1 MKDKGPKKSSLWKWP
16 RYVSGCLLVLLVPWC
31 LILTYHPRFALK
43 ASESAVVTTDGASIK
58 TDNTDS
64 VIKIVPEPKVTIVKV
79 VPETKVAPE
88 AKVATVRVDPET
100 KIATVK
106 VDSEPKVTPKAKK
119 NHHLD
124 NVVVYGSDRFTVDGD
139 SKMIKSA
146 TPPSKTV
153 TWDLHKDAPL
163 LGPMPTKGIINNIS
177 IVCLNWKHL
186 IANQNR
192 IDLLSSSRFHDNLD
206 IFRLSICRL

>member
-1 MKDKGPKKSSLWKWP
+1 MWKWP

-43 ASESAVVTTDGASIK
+43 ASESAVVTSDSGSIK

-64 VIKIVPEPKVTIVKV
+64 AIQLVTEPKVTIVKV
-79 VPETKVAPE
+79 VPETKVAPVKIPE
-88 AKVATVRVDPET
+88 TKTTFLKVVPETKVATVT
-100 KIATVK
+100 
-106 VDSEPKVTPKAKK
+106 VDSEPKVTPKVKK

-124 NVVVYGSDRFTVDGD
+124 NVIVYGSNRFTVDGD

-146 TPPSKTV
+146 TPPSKAV

-163 LGPMPTKGIINNIS
+163 LGPMPTKGIINNT
-177 IVCLNWKHL
+177 VNVFLN
-186 IANQNR
+186 
-192 IDLLSSSRFHDNLD
+192 
-206 IFRLSICRL
+206 

>member
-1 MKDKGPKKSSLWKWP
+1 MKDKGPKKTSMWKWP

-43 ASESAVVTTDGASIK
+43 ASESAVVTPDSGSIK

-64 VIKIVPEPKVTIVKV
+64 AIKLVTEPKVTIVKV
-79 VPETKVAPE
+79 VPETKVATVKIPE
-88 AKVATVRVDPET
+88 TKTTFPETKVATV
-100 KIATVK
+100 I
-106 VDSEPKVTPKAKK
+106 VDSEPKVTPKAKT

-124 NVVVYGSDRFTVDGD
+124 NVIVYGSDRFTVDGD

-146 TPPSKTV
+146 TPPSKAV

-163 LGPMPTKGIINNIS
+163 LGPMPTKGTINY
-177 IVCLNWKHL
+177 
-186 IANQNR
+186 IAN
-192 IDLLSSSRFHDNLD
+192 
-206 IFRLSICRL
+206 IFMK

>member
-1 MKDKGPKKSSLWKWP
+1 MWKWP

-43 ASESAVVTTDGASIK
+43 ASESAVVTTDSGSIK

-64 VIKIVPEPKVTIVKV
+64 VIKLVIEPKVSIVKV
-79 VPETKVAPE
+79 VPETKVA
-88 AKVATVRVDPET
+88 TVKIPET
-100 KIATVK
+100 RVTVVKVDRETKVATVK
-106 VDSEPKVTPKAKK
+106 VDSEPKFTPKAKT

-124 NVVVYGSDRFTVDGD
+124 NVIVYGSDRFTVDGD
-139 SKMIKSA
+139 SKMSKSA

-163 LGPMPTKGIINNIS
+163 LGPMPTKGIINNI
-177 IVCLNWKHL
+177 VTAFLN
-186 IANQNR
+186 
-192 IDLLSSSRFHDNLD
+192 
-206 IFRLSICRL
+206 